1 MKGGEVAD
9 NMKMDQCKG
18 LKSEKADRTNKC
30 PARKAKTLS
39 CSNQSSNLFPSPTFR
54 DLDSA
59 GRTLLIP
66 LQPDVHTTFAEDV
79 AIGANNRV
87 FDLGEANL
95 ARDRQREYEGGRGG
109 SVGRRLRSG
118 RRETGRRSRSTGP
131 KGTGSRTSQK
141 HQVVLH
147 RSQISVK

>member
-1 MKGGEVAD
+1 MKRPIGQTNAQPEKLKRSHVAT
-9 NMKMDQCKG
+9 
-18 LKSEKADRTNKC
+18 SHRI
-30 PARKAKTLS
+30 
-39 CSNQSSNLFPSPTFR
+39 SSPSPTFR

-95 ARDRQREYEGGRGG
+95 AGDRQREYEGGRGG

-118 RRETGRRSRSTGP
+118 RRETGRRSRGTGP
-131 KGTGSRTSQK
+131 KGAGSRTSQK